1 MLRLIEYHNILSGL
15 RKKLDVARILIEAG
29 TIALLLDVFHFN
41 LFSEYC
47 IYLLQLVACSGPKVS
62 SKCEVTNWYM
72 DLLLISELYQD
83 DPSLFERPFRADIEG
98 EKKYSPPLV
107 VTHRL
112 IETGR

>member
-1 MLRLIEYHNILSGL
+1 VSGL
-15 RKKLDVARILIEAG
+15 RKKLDVAKMLIEAE
-29 TIALLLDVFHFN
+29 TLALLLDIFIN
-41 LFSEYC
+41 LFLEYLY
-47 IYLLQLVACSGPKVS
+47 IYLSWFACSGPKVS

-83 DPSLFERPFRADIEG
+83 DSSLFERPFRADIEG

-107 VTHRL
+107 VTHWL